1 MNIEQLV
8 ANLEN
13 TIAGKELE
21 LASIQNPN
29 LRDLVHVNVDEL
41 KRILVDAKVVQEQV
55 FQLEVS
61 LDGFVHGSL

>member
-13 TIAGKELE
+13 TIAGKEL
-21 LASIQNPN
+21 LVASIQNPA
-29 LRDLVHVNVDEL
+29 LRELIQVNVDEL
-41 KRILVDAKVVQEQV
+41 KRILVDVKVVQQQV
-55 FQLEVS
+55 QQLEAD

>member
-41 KRILVDAKVVQEQV
+41 KRILVDAKVVQEQ
-55 FQLEVS
+55 FLQLEVS
-61 LDGFVHGSL
+61 LDRFVHGSL